1 MILDRCAPLCY
12 RSGMSP
18 TETVSFTAR
27 MPRTLV
33 DALDKLAKRELSS
46 RNRELLIAVR
56 SHIDADR
63 KKGRA

>member
-1 MILDRCAPLCY
+1 
-12 RSGMSP
+12 MSS

-27 MPRTLV
+27 MPRALV

-56 SHIDADR
+56 SHIDADK
-63 KKGRA
+63 KKGKS